1 MQKPQ
6 LKRSQQSPYWDD
18 REPQRGG
25 GPPAGVKVMKKAG
38 RCCWNLDGERQV
50 KWLRAWA
57 QDGTRVLQNITK
69 TASAPLGWLE
79 ISIVSKISD

>member
-25 GPPAGVKVMKKAG
+25 GPPAGVKVMKRLGDAAG
-38 RCCWNLDGERQV
+38 IWMVKDKSNGSGHGHKMVQEYYKILQRQHQPLWDG
-50 KWLRAWA
+50 
-57 QDGTRVLQNITK
+57 
-69 TASAPLGWLE
+69 
-79 ISIVSKISD
+79 